1 VTSSPPIPAH
11 ESCERRLLSLF
22 VMFQA
27 GRTAT
32 AFADADHLAN
42 QFGKAWLRQHP
53 NRLRHHLKKEGR
65 TDLLEHL
72 PKVEITM
79 NDAVLDAVG

>member
-1 VTSSPPIPAH
+1 
-11 ESCERRLLSLF
+11 
-22 VMFQA
+22 MFQA

-79 NDAVLDAVG
+79 NDAVLDAVGQHLAMYRLSTTWIVRCF